1 MLAIWI
7 HPTYEVPSLSEK
19 AKVLSVI
26 RKGKKKHWNIE
37 ITKIYGKS
45 ESSVREIVMKEKAFM
60 LVLLPHLE

>member
-7 HPTYEVPSLSEK
+7 HPSYEVPSLSEK

-37 ITKIYGKS
+37 ITKMYGKN
-45 ESSVREIVMKEKAFM
+45 ESSVRDIVMKKKAFM
-60 LVLLPHLE
+60 LVLLSHLE